1 MATLGNPEKSLPT
14 VVHIAGTNGKGSTL
28 AFIKAICELAGF
40 TAHCYTSPHLIRFTE
55 RISIAGSHI
64 DEATLTDVLKECD
77 DANDGNP
84 ITLFEITTVA
94 AFLAFSR
101 QKADITLIETGLGG
115 RLDSTNIF
123 EKPALTIITPVSI
136 DHTAWL
142 GHTIADIAFEKAGI
156 LKSGVTGVIG
166 PQLPDAHSVIAKR
179 AKEVGANTITH
190 GKDWDFCDSGDGF
203 LLKMGDLEITLPKP
217 SLEGNHQTI
226 NAATAAI
233 TARMLSD
240 LSISNSAIIKGIQR
254 TTWPGRLQKLTGRLA
269 NRLPEG
275 WSLWLDGGHNTA
287 AANALATSASGW
299 KDQPLHIIFGFLN
312 SRDPKAFLEPLADY
326 TKTLQ
331 AVAIPG
337 EETSLTSASAAKA
350 AREVGIVATEATG
363 FIKAIE
369 RITLSS
375 DTPARIL
382 ICGSLYLAGAV
393 LAYEEAQQKE
403 GASIA
408 KIT

>member
-1 MATLGNPEKSLPT
+1 MAGL
-14 VVHIAGTNGKGSTL
+14 
-28 AFIKAICELAGF
+28 
-40 TAHCYTSPHLIRFTE
+40 TAHCYTSPHLIRFAE
-55 RISIAGSHI
+55 RISIAGRHI
-64 DEATLTDVLKECD
+64 DEETLTDVLRECE
-77 DANDGNP
+77 DANEGNA

-115 RLDSTNIF
+115 RFDSTNIF
-123 EKPALTIITPVSI
+123 EKPALTIITPVSM

-166 PQLPDAHSVIAKR
+166 PQQPDAHAVIAKR
-179 AKEVGANTITH
+179 AKEVGAKIITH
-190 GKDWDFCDSGDGF
+190 GKDWDFYDSDDGF
-203 LLKMGDLEITLPKP
+203 LLKMSDLEITLPRP
-217 SLEGNHQTI
+217 SLAGNHQTI

-233 TARMLSD
+233 TARVLPD
-240 LSISNSAIIKGIQR
+240 ISISNAAIIKGIQR

-269 NRLPEG
+269 THLPKG

-287 AANALATSASGW
+287 AANTLATTALGW

-312 SRDPKAFLEPLADY
+312 SRDPKAFLQPLADF

-337 EETSLTSASAAKA
+337 EEASLTSASAAKA
-350 AREVGIVATEATG
+350 AREVGIVATEATD
-363 FIKAIE
+363 FIAAID
-369 RITLSS
+369 RIILSS
-375 DTPARIL
+375 DTPGRIL

-393 LAYEEAQQKE
+393 LAYEEAPQKD
-403 GASIA
+403 GASIS